1 MGLMREQFTL
11 TLLFILFAIGFLVHN
26 VSGAC
31 PRPVFMNP
39 YAIILDPDQES
50 YNTNLGTSPR
60 CEEGHTSSGFPQA
73 IYCGGNGAWDV
84 DISDGVCYAECNI
97 TEIIQDDDI
106 MVTNDNNEQQT
117 IFDHGEV
124 ASFTCS
130 DKGQFTGSDLGTCDN
145 GTLLVAAN
153 PTCLAYCPVVLSD
166 LGVGLSFT
174 VADTPV
180 INETTTI
187 YYRDGDEVTYSCT
200 DGYGDCTSD
209 DCTST
214 CVDGSWDPPEIPV
227 CVEIDEC
234 SSTPCQNNATC
245 EDRINGYRCQCAAG
259 FNGTNCEENINDCV
273 GHACQNGGTCV
284 DKTDS
289 YECQC
294 PDGFNGYRCE
304 NEMTTMVM
312 MTTAENVTATESGLT
327 TVTDNV
333 TITTSGMTTSI
344 TGATTVTLDVTTVSV
359 TSDANTVTPDT
370 STVMSDATTVNAD
383 VTTVM
388 FDVTTIT
395 PDVTTAMT
403 VTSDVTSVTSD
414 VTTVTPRITTVIPD
428 TTTSLPDTSTVM
440 SDVSTVFSDASTTIS
455 DASTTISDASTV
467 ILDVTTAFSDAPI
480 SDASTVILGDTT
492 TMSDLSTVVSDVST
506 DISDA
511 STVILG
517 ATTTMSGLSTV
528 VSDESTTISDVST
541 TIPYASTTISDSSTT
556 ISDAPTPIH
565 ASTTISDAS
574 TVILGATTTM
584 SGASTTT
591 PDASTAISDGTSHIP
606 TTNQATTV
614 SFTTI
619 PEITTSA
626 TALPETTEASS
637 NQSTSPEAKE
647 TTATKPTTSTTT
659 PDASTAI
666 SDGTSHIPTTNQAT
680 TVSSTTIPEITTSAT
695 ALPETTEASSN
706 QSTSPEAKE
715 TTATKPTTPRR
726 TEKPQ
731 TTPLPCKGECLATQ
745 VCNVRNNTC
754 EIQCRSGYYEDE
766 TDSEIPCKE
775 PVSIDVTLTITEVN
789 GTAANFTEELNNST
803 SKEFKELESKVC
815 QPFNEI
821 YADDPEFVGCQVL
834 NFSQGSIKVNYVLK
848 FAENSTQNPS
858 TVNQT
863 IQDDLVNPNGS
874 FADEFTIDPDSL
886 VVEPLNE
893 CNKKL
898 DVCDEN
904 SKCIDEDE
912 KGYTCKCNP
921 GYEDSV
927 GSLPGR
933 DCIERTPTEPQTTEP
948 QPTEPKTTK
957 EPEEPGLVPWKVIVG
972 VTVPIV
978 GILTISTIGLT
989 CWQYRRQHR
998 TSPSPSKKLNTFP
1011 YDDDYEEDKRNS
1023 LDRESGR
1030 PGSMRIINSDGT
1042 VQEVVLPWRNFAPEA
1057 EFVFGQDNNK
1067 RETQLLPMVDYPNEY
1082 SGSTSDEN
1090 DPMRNIHGAF
1100 DNYTYEYHDT
1110 RKNTTEID
1118 HSNFF

>member
-227 CVEIDEC
+227 CVGPSANTTVQTPSSTSTDGTRLSTRIPSSMSYDVTTSTRRMPTTEIDEC

-333 TITTSGMTTSI
+333 TITT
-344 TGATTVTLDVTTVSV
+344 
-359 TSDANTVTPDT
+359 
-370 STVMSDATTVNAD
+370 
-383 VTTVM
+383 
-388 FDVTTIT
+388 
-395 PDVTTAMT
+395 
-403 VTSDVTSVTSD
+403 
-414 VTTVTPRITTVIPD
+414 
-428 TTTSLPDTSTVM
+428 
-440 SDVSTVFSDASTTIS
+440 
-455 DASTTISDASTV
+455 
-467 ILDVTTAFSDAPI
+467 
-480 SDASTVILGDTT
+480 
-492 TMSDLSTVVSDVST
+492 
-506 DISDA
+506 
-511 STVILG
+511 
-517 ATTTMSGLSTV
+517 
-528 VSDESTTISDVST
+528 
-541 TIPYASTTISDSSTT
+541 
-556 ISDAPTPIH
+556 
-565 ASTTISDAS
+565 
-574 TVILGATTTM
+574 

>member
-227 CVEIDEC
+227 CVGPSANTTVQTPSSTSTDGTRLSTRIPSSMSYDVTTSTRRMPTTEIDEC

-517 ATTTMSGLSTV
+517 ATTTMS
-528 VSDESTTISDVST
+528 
-541 TIPYASTTISDSSTT
+541 
-556 ISDAPTPIH
+556 
-565 ASTTISDAS
+565 DAS
-574 TVILGATTTM
+574 TVT
-584 SGASTTT
+584 SGA
-591 PDASTAISDGTSHIP
+591 
-606 TTNQATTV
+606 
-614 SFTTI
+614 
-619 PEITTSA
+619 
-626 TALPETTEASS
+626 
-637 NQSTSPEAKE
+637 
-647 TTATKPTTSTTT
+647 STTT

>member
-227 CVEIDEC
+227 CVGPSANTTVQTPSSTSTDGTRLSTRIPSSMSYDVTTSTRRMPTTEIDEC

-333 TITTSGMTTSI
+333 TITTS
-344 TGATTVTLDVTTVSV
+344 
-359 TSDANTVTPDT
+359 
-370 STVMSDATTVNAD
+370 
-383 VTTVM
+383 
-388 FDVTTIT
+388 
-395 PDVTTAMT
+395 
-403 VTSDVTSVTSD
+403 
-414 VTTVTPRITTVIPD
+414 
-428 TTTSLPDTSTVM
+428 
-440 SDVSTVFSDASTTIS
+440 
-455 DASTTISDASTV
+455 DASTV
-467 ILDVTTAFSDAPI
+467 T
-480 SDASTVILGDTT
+480 
-492 TMSDLSTVVSDVST
+492 
-506 DISDA
+506 
-511 STVILG
+511 
-517 ATTTMSGLSTV
+517 
-528 VSDESTTISDVST
+528 
-541 TIPYASTTISDSSTT
+541 
-556 ISDAPTPIH
+556 
-565 ASTTISDAS
+565 
-574 TVILGATTTM
+574 